1 MSTRKTL
8 GFLLRFAVLG
18 LAAAFVL
25 VVAHP
30 ELLPGTR
37 PVVHIQG
44 APPAAPRAGEAPPDP
59 GAVSFRDAVRRASPA
74 VVNVYSARAVPQS
87 GEGAGAGRRFFW
99 EAPPGAGSPGLQTG
113 LGSGVIFSTQGHV
126 LTNHHVIMGANRVHV
141 MLADGRSAE
150 AERVGS
156 DPDTDLAVL
165 RIDLPDLPVITFGDS
180 SALAVGDVVLAI
192 GNPYGVGQ
200 AVSLGIVSATG
211 RKRLGLTTYE
221 NFIQTDAAI
230 NPGNSGGALVNGRGE
245 LVGVST
251 AIYSRSGGSQGVGFA
266 IPVALV
272 RDIMTQIIE
281 HGHVVRG
288 WLGISMSSLTPGQ
301 AAQAGLAEPF
311 GVVVTGLFDE
321 TPAEMAGLQ
330 PGDILVRVNRQRIYD
345 ARHMLDVIAR
355 QRPGSEVQVEGI
367 RRGNRFSVE
376 AIVTQRPAPE
386 PIP

>member
-18 LAAAFVL
+18 LATAFVL
-25 VVAHP
+25 VMVRP
-30 ELLPGTR
+30 ELLPGPR
-37 PVVHIQG
+37 SVVHIQST
-44 APPAAPRAGEAPPDP
+44 PPATSRGAEAPPVA
-59 GAVSFRDAVRRASPA
+59 GVVSFRDAVRQASPA
-74 VVNVYSARAVPQS
+74 VVNVYSARAVPR
-87 GEGAGAGRRFFW
+87 GPEGAGPERRFFW
-99 EAPPGAGSPGLQTG
+99 EAPPGAGPPGLQTG
-113 LGSGVIFSTQGHV
+113 LGSGVIFSAQGHV
-126 LTNHHVIMGANRVHV
+126 LTNHHVIKGANRIHV

-156 DPDTDLAVL
+156 DPETDLAVL
-165 RIDLPDLPVITFGDS
+165 RIDLPELPIITFGDS
-180 SALAVGDVVLAI
+180 DALAVGDVVLAI

-211 RKRLGLTTYE
+211 RKRLGLATYE

-230 NPGNSGGALVNGRGE
+230 NPGNSGGALVNSRGE

-266 IPVALV
+266 IPAAVV
-272 RDIMTQIIE
+272 RDIMAQIME

-321 TPAEMAGLQ
+321 TPAQMAGLQ

-355 QRPGSEVQVEGI
+355 QPPGSEVQVEGI
-367 RRGNRFSVE
+367 RHGNRFSVE
-376 AIVTQRPAPE
+376 ATVAQRPAPE
-386 PIP
+386 PLP